1 VLVVFED
8 AHWIDPSSAD
18 LLALAAERV
27 SRRSALLIV
36 TSRPGFSPSWEN
48 HAHSTVLVPNRLD
61 SNQIATLAD
70 QISRKR
76 CPPRSESRSSAEQTA
91 CRSSPRN

>member
-27 SRRSALLIV
+27 SRRSVSLIV

-48 HAHSTVLVPNRLD
+48 HAHSTVLVLNRL
-61 SNQIATLAD
+61 
-70 QISRKR
+70 
-76 CPPRSESRSSAEQTA
+76 EQ
-91 CRSSPRN
+91 

>member
-27 SRRSALLIV
+27 SRRSASLIV
-36 TSRPGFSPSWEN
+36 TSRSGFSPPWEN
-48 HAHSTVLVPNRLD
+48 HAHSTVLVLNRL
-61 SNQIATLAD
+61 
-70 QISRKR
+70 
-76 CPPRSESRSSAEQTA
+76 EQ
-91 CRSSPRN
+91 